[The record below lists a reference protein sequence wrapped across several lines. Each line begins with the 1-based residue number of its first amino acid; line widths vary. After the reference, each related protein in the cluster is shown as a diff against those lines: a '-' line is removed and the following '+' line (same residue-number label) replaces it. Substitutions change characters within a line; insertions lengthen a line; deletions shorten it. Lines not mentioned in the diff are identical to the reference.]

1 MGQSGAEWYF
11 DKCRRLRCTVLERF
25 EAFGRKTVRIWYPD
39 TQAVSLSSP
48 DNLTPISELRIDA
61 AEINYIV
68 AGIRVADALRENVL
82 LAPIESSVIPLPHQ
96 IVTLLK
102 AVSADRVRLLLADE
116 VGLGKTIEA
125 GLILKELKL
134 RGLIR
139 RILVVAPKGLVTQ
152 WVAEMRTHFGEEFR
166 LLIPSDFAAF
176 RRVAAQD
183 NVWKIYDQV
192 VCPLDA
198 VKPIERRG
206 GWSKEQIAEYNRDR
220 YQDLLAADWDLI
232 IVDEAHR
239 LGGSTEQVARHKLGA
254 GLAEAAPHLLLLS
267 ATPHQGK
274 SDAFYRLI
282 SLLDKGAFPDATA
295 VSRERLEPYLART
308 EKRHAIDAEGRPLFR
323 PRRTQLLGVSWND
336 RHSLQRTLYESVSEY
351 VRQGYNQAL
360 RDKKVYLGFLL
371 LLMQRLVTSSTKAI
385 RTTLERRREILHASD
400 EQLSLFP
407 TALEENWADMD
418 GQDQVEALLK
428 LRIKALRNEKLEV
441 EALLELAR
449 RADAAGPDS
458 KAETLLDKIYALQHD
473 EDDPELKILIFTEFV
488 PTQEMLCHFL
498 EDRGFSVG
506 SLNGGMDLHQRQ
518 EILRRFAGDLR
529 ILVSTDAGGEG
540 LNLQFCH
547 VVVNYDIPWNPMRLE
562 QRIGRVDRIG
572 QPHTVRAVNL
582 VLQDTVEYRVRD
594 VLEKKLAV
602 ILQEFGVDKTGD
614 VLDSADAGD
623 IFDELYRDAILNPA
637 SVGLQIDSALAKVRA
652 QAEALKAHRL
662 LLAQTEALTPAES
675 QRLLGHPLP
684 YWIERMTVNYLKS
697 SGGLAE
703 QTKEGWTLTWSDGHH
718 ISPAVFALRDAQR
731 SPAATHLTL
740 EDARV
745 RGIARSIPR
754 FVPGQPIPC
763 IELESI
769 GLEVC
774 GIWSLWTVATNG
786 PDYRGERALALFLHD
801 DGRIL
806 QPTARHIWDVLLDR
820 NPNPKRYL
828 RMNDGDEIMARSR
841 KAADQQGHTLY
852 DEMTVLY
859 SDRLRRELGNKEYG
873 FSARRRAIEKIALP
887 PIRHHRLAEL
897 AREEAE
903 WKKEFAS
910 KHDLQPEI
918 VPRLV
923 LRVEGTG
930 TNG

>member
-11 DKCRRLRCTVLERF
+11 DQCRRLRCRVLERF
-25 EAFGRKTVRIWYPD
+25 EAFGRKAVRVWYPD
-39 TQAVSLSSP
+39 IQAVSLSSP
-48 DNLTPISELRIDA
+48 DNLTPISDLRIDA

-139 RILVVAPKGLVTQ
+139 RVLVVAPKGLVTQ
-152 WVAEMRTHFGEEFR
+152 WVAEMHTHFGEEFR

-176 RRVAAQD
+176 RRVAAQE

-198 VKPIERRG
+198 VKPIERRK

-239 LGGSTEQVARHKLGA
+239 LGGTTEQVARHKLGI

-274 SDAFYRLI
+274 SDSFYRLV
-282 SLLDKGAFPDATA
+282 SLLDKEAFPDATA

-308 EKRHAIDAEGRPLFR
+308 EKRHAIDTEGRPLFR
-323 PRRTQLLGVSWND
+323 PRRTQLLGVTWND
-336 RHSLQRTLYESVSEY
+336 RHSLQRILYESVSEY

-360 RDKKVYLGFLL
+360 REKKVYLGFLL

-385 RTTLERRREILHASD
+385 RTTLERRLEILHASD

-418 GQDQVEALLK
+418 GQEQVEAVLK

-458 KAETLLDKIYALQHD
+458 KAETLLDKIYVLQHE

-572 QPHTVRAVNL
+572 QPHTVRAANL

-614 VLDSADAGD
+614 VLDSAEAGD
-623 IFDELYRDAILNPA
+623 IFDELYRDAILDPA
-637 SVGLQIDSALAKVRA
+637 SVPLQIDSALAKVRA
-652 QAEALKAHRL
+652 QADALKAHRA

-684 YWIERMTVNYLKS
+684 YWIERMTVNYLRS
-697 SGGLAE
+697 SGGRAE
-703 QTKEGWTLTWSDGHH
+703 QVKEGWTLTWSDGHL
-718 ISPAVFALRDAQR
+718 ISPAVFSLRDAER

-740 EDARV
+740 EDVRV
-745 RGIARSIPR
+745 RGIAMSIPR
-754 FVPGQPIPC
+754 FAPGQAIPC
-763 IELESI
+763 IDMESI
-769 GLEVC
+769 GLEIC
-774 GIWSLWTVATNG
+774 GTWSLWTVATNG
-786 PDYRGERALALFLHD
+786 AGYGRERAMALFLHD

-806 QPTARHIWDVLLDR
+806 QPTARHIWDVLLDQ
-820 NPNPKRYL
+820 NPAPKGYV
-828 RMNDGDEIMARSR
+828 RMNDSDEIMDKSWAAAR
-841 KAADQQGHTLY
+841 QQGHSVY
-852 DEMTVLY
+852 DEMTELY
-859 SDRLRRELGNKEYG
+859 SDRLRRELGNKEYS
-873 FSARRRAIEKIALP
+873 FSARRRAIEKIALHP
-887 PIRHHRLAEL
+887 VRHHRLAEL

-910 KHDLQPEI
+910 KHNLQPEI

-923 LRVEGTG
+923 LRVEGIAA
-930 TNG
+930 NG